1 MTWTCTWL
9 YIYFSMFM
17 QLPVF
22 QVHLID
28 KKFVQPQLN
37 CNCKTICRVR
47 KDTVSMGAGLPFGMN
62 ARTCVLNHIGGSAQP
77 PIRLDREY
85 GDTSA
90 RVIGDQSKAARLLD
104 THVAGVTSV

>member
-1 MTWTCTWL
+1 MTRTRTWL

-28 KKFVQPQLN
+28 KKFVQPQIN
-37 CNCKTICRVR
+37 CNCKTIGRVR
-47 KDTVSMGAGLPFGMN
+47 KDTVSMWAGLSFRVN
-62 ARTCVLNHIGGSAQP
+62 ARTCVLNHIGGSPQL
-77 PIRLDREY
+77 PIRLDWEH

-90 RVIGDQSKAARLLD
+90 RVIGGQSKAAGLLD
-104 THVAGVTSV
+104 THVAGITS